1 MDKDKDKMAGIP
13 AADEQDPKPVDVDK
27 VNSDA
32 TYADAASE
40 DETAA
45 ADALATADSGKV
57 SGGQPG
63 TEGVGNREG
72 KKPRMS
78 RRERRLSR
86 KAEREQIL
94 RIRELEEL
102 MSQTGGDVDPEKIV
116 SMYVP
121 HRRRRRIG
129 AALLRMDRWRLI
141 LLGLLLVVCVLF
153 IVAFMQEKMGNFT
166 INLNRLELYRK
177 GISIA
182 DTGTF
187 DDATARLTADAVVD
201 ATNISIDDIPDDVDE
216 LEGSHNGKNYMAY
229 TYYIRNAGKEDLGY
243 VAKVNIDSCAKGAEK
258 AVRVAVWRNGKR
270 VVYAA
275 PATDGMPEDG
285 CENFESDETVCSYSE
300 DNFLVGNVDK
310 YTIVIW
316 MEGDD
321 PECVDSI
328 IGGSVQFSMRIDADY
343 DDETSLLWKFVTDI
357 KDTLTG
363 NKPINAAGNDAP
375 NNSYYGDGEVTW
387 DNRRNKDSATEDATD
402 DGTEGATDGGTER
415 WQN

>member
-1 MDKDKDKMAGIP
+1 MKKNE
-13 AADEQDPKPVDVDK
+13 DEKTGMSVASEQSIRSVDK
-27 VNSDA
+27 VNSDDMESRNA
-32 TYADAASE
+32 RR
-40 DETAA
+40 
-45 ADALATADSGKV
+45 K
-57 SGGQPG
+57 
-63 TEGVGNREG
+63 N
-72 KKPRMS
+72 KPRMS
-78 RRERRLSR
+78 RRERRLSK
-86 KAEREQIL
+86 KAEREQVL
-94 RIRELEEL
+94 RIQELEEL
-102 MSQTGGDVDPEKIV
+102 MRQTGGDVDPEKIV

-121 HRRRRRIG
+121 HRKRRRIG
-129 AALLRMDRWRLI
+129 AALLRMDKWRLI

-201 ATNISIDDIPDDVDE
+201 ATNISIDDIPEDVDD

-243 VAKVNIDSCAKGAEK
+243 VARVTLDSCAKGAEK

-270 VVYAA
+270 IVYAA
-275 PATDGMPEDG
+275 PAADGSDEDG
-285 CENFESDETVCSYSE
+285 CTSFESDETVCSYQE

-321 PECVDSI
+321 PDCVDSI

-375 NNSYYGDGEVTW
+375 NDSYYSDGEVTW
-387 DNRRNKDSATEDATD
+387 DNRRNKDDDADSDPETDSDSGSETDSGDSGAATEESSS
-402 DGTEGATDGGTER
+402 TEE
-415 WQN
+415 